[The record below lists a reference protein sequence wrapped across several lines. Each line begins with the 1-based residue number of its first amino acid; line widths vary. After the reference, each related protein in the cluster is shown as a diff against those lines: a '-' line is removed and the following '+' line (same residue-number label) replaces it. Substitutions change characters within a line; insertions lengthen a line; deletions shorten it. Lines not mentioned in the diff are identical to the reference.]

1 VSIAVGAQTQP
12 EPIAVGARS
21 YTWWYAGFVG
31 GRWPRPPSLAMS
43 PQFTL
48 AEADELRA
56 RPLFVSIAVGAQTQP
71 EPIAVGARSYG
82 WWFVGGRWPRP
93 PSLAMNP
100 QFTLAEADELC
111 AIPHQRHRG
120 RRPLLRIIT
129 INYYLNLFVTLLVL
143 GWLGLCFSAL
153 KERWHQT
160 A

>member
-1 VSIAVGAQTQP
+1 
-12 EPIAVGARS
+12 
-21 YTWWYAGFVG
+21 
-31 GRWPRPPSLAMS
+31 M
-43 PQFTL
+43 

-56 RPLFVSIAVGAQTQP
+56 RPLFVSIAVGRGELCSDP
-71 EPIAVGARSYG
+71 ARANRGRRPLLQGVALYVRG
-82 WWFVGGRWPRP
+82 GFVGGRWPRP
-93 PSLAMNP
+93 PSLAMKP
-100 QFTLAEADELC
+100 QFTLSEADELRT
-111 AIPHQRHRG
+111 IPHQRHRG